1 MTQNAQNKS
10 RKWFTVSWRSMHD
23 RQTDRQT
30 KFTLR
35 PLERARSRSPQL
47 PVRSNSRTNN
57 KCKGQ

>member
-10 RKWFTVSWRSMHD
+10 RKLFTVSWRSMAD

-35 PLERARSRSPQL
+35 SLER
-47 PVRSNSRTNN
+47 
-57 KCKGQ
+57 G